1 MKMKQPFHHGSL
13 KQALL
18 DAAGTLLDQYG
29 PDGVTIR
36 AIARKVGVSHAAPV
50 NHYKDREAL
59 LTALAMVL
67 FKDLLASVKGKLSS
81 KGLPASARISV
92 FAIVLFEYAMA
103 HPNRYRLLWH
113 TGLVNHNDPEL
124 LDVMDQFYN
133 AGCAE
138 SAGAKRCTDRDIETY
153 ATALWSMVHGY
164 IDLRLTGMFEAKND
178 KISGH
183 PRLEAMLDVLLNQSQ
198 TKSPQA

>member
-1 MKMKQPFHHGSL
+1 MKQPFHHGSL

-18 DAAGTLLDQYG
+18 DASGTLLDQHG

-59 LTALAMVL
+59 LTALATVL

-81 KGLPASARISV
+81 KDLPTTARISV
-92 FAIVLFEYAMA
+92 FAIMLFEYAMA

-133 AGCAE
+133 ACCAE
-138 SAGAKRCTDRDIETY
+138 IAGAGLCSERDAETY
-153 ATALWSMVHGY
+153 AIALWSLVHGY
-164 IDLRLTGMFEAKND
+164 TDLRLTGMFEAKND
-178 KISGH
+178 KINGR
-183 PRLEAMLDVLLNQSQ
+183 PRLEAMLDMFLNQSRN
-198 TKSPQA
+198 KSP